1 MRQLTIALLL
11 VLCHL
16 VLGAC
21 QAADDHS
28 SSTTVTL
35 LFTNDVESA
44 YDPIPAFWLDD
55 QEMIGGIAEMTTLIN
70 EIRHTEP
77 NVFLFDGD
85 QVVDVKIDPR
95 AALKAL
101 LLHLSR
107 VTPPTGD
114 RIGIPG
120 TGRWPPGSQRASI
133 TPNRSATP
141 RPT

>member
-44 YDPIPAFWLDD
+44 YDPIEAFWRDPANRRSNTWTEHRD
-55 QEMIGGIAEMTTLIN
+55 IN
-70 EIRHTEP
+70 EVMLATSLAP
-77 NVFLFDGD
+77 DGY
-85 QVVDVKIDPR
+85 
-95 AALKAL
+95 LML
-101 LLHLSR
+101 LPLE
-107 VTPPTGD
+107 
-114 RIGIPG
+114 
-120 TGRWPPGSQRASI
+120 
-133 TPNRSATP
+133 
-141 RPT
+141 